1 MASREWQA
9 QSLINILVVLTKT
22 LATESGA
29 ERVIEI
35 SNCLVQIYQ
44 VKPGA
49 APDDITENQG
59 QYSPKGIHSLDD
71 PGFNFI
77 YKHLKDR
84 NELVSETQT
93 STHSPERTL

>member
-22 LATESGA
+22 LATECGA

-44 VKPGA
+44 VKPRA

-93 STHSPERTL
+93 STLPPERTL